1 MNLPEPVITV
11 IREAS
16 VANYVTLTR
25 DLRPIDTPVLCFPG
39 EGFKSIDLATGLAY
53 PAKAERAR
61 RNAKVGM
68 LIEAAEGGPVVAIA
82 GIAAVRD
89 ADLQANVN
97 RYLTEAAQVL
107 SHNPDGSLA
116 RQAVW
121 YWTRI
126 LIEVTPADVLWW
138 DSARAMDGAPH
149 RWSAGDAAVYPASD
163 PAPPGRVS
171 EAASW
176 QPSDWRALA
185 DAALMRGAPGHVS
198 VVDAAGWPRV
208 APVRAAGRSDAGFVL
223 EVAAGLPWTL
233 DGAACLTF
241 GGIETFLGTL
251 EAGEMR
257 VERALPVFPMTE
269 DPSQLWQPEPHTRA
283 ELMRRLEA
291 EIARRGQTV
300 PHVPERR
307 PAPSAAHV
315 RRLARLG
322 IAPAVD

>member
-1 MNLPEPVITV
+1 MNLPEPVIAA

-107 SHNPDGSLA
+107 PHNPDWSLA

-185 DAALMRGAPGHVS
+185 DAALMGGAPGHVS

-223 EVAAGLPWTL
+223 EVAAGLPADVVARSEAMGVRSSWAAWRMKSRSRWRIAATL
-233 DGAACLTF
+233 ASSESKLPASPCSITALTACVRQKLK
-241 GGIETFLGTL
+241 L
-251 EAGEMR
+251 
-257 VERALPVFPMTE
+257 
-269 DPSQLWQPEPHTRA
+269 LW
-283 ELMRRLEA
+283 
-291 EIARRGQTV
+291 
-300 PHVPERR
+300 
-307 PAPSAAHV
+307 
-315 RRLARLG
+315 
-322 IAPAVD
+322 